1 MSAKLGISPERAE
14 ELEASLAAPILSD
27 DEKEYL
33 EEYKAAAVDGVVS
46 EKERRLLDKLKKMYG
61 ISDER
66 AKEIEAMK

>member
-1 MSAKLGISPERAE
+1 MSAKLGISPERAA
-14 ELEASLAAPILSD
+14 ELEASLDTPALSD

-46 EKERRLLDKLKKMYG
+46 EKERWLLDKLKKMYG

-66 AKEIEAMK
+66 AREIESLK

>member
-1 MSAKLGISPERAE
+1 M
-14 ELEASLAAPILSD
+14 EASLSSPILSD

-66 AKEIEAMK
+66 AREIESIK